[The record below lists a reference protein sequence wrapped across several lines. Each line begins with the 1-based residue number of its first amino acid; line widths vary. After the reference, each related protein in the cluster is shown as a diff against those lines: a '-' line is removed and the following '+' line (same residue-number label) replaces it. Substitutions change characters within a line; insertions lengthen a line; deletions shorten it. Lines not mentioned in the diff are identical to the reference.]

1 MEKSPAYDDVL
12 RRLTALCAKSEH
24 SQGEM
29 QQKMRQWQVDEET
42 QARVMQYLVERRFVD
57 DERYARAFV
66 RDKVVYNRWG
76 RLKVNQAL
84 CAKGVGEETRRKVL
98 AEVPEEDYQDQLRP
112 LLQAKLRSL
121 RDEEPY
127 QRRAKLL
134 RYALSRGFTMQQA
147 IDCLDSLGQ
156 HDAD

>member
-1 MEKSPAYDDVL
+1 MERGLEYDGIL

-24 SQGEM
+24 CQGELLR
-29 QQKMRQWQVDEET
+29 KMRQWDVDEET
-42 QARVMQYLVERRFVD
+42 QARVMKYLVERRFVD

-66 RDKVVYNRWG
+66 RDKVAYNHWG
-76 RLKVNQAL
+76 RLKVYQAL
-84 CAKGVGEETRRKVL
+84 RAKGVSEETCRQAL
-98 AEVPEEDYQDQLRP
+98 AEVPDEEYQDQLRP
-112 LLQAKLRSL
+112 LMQAKLRSL
-121 RDEEPY
+121 REEEPY

-156 HDAD
+156 NQQ